1 MYIFSVIQLVLDMF
15 RGCLKLGM
23 PVIGQMG
30 RTIRHYYKPKQ
41 KEAFYDVEGVVT
53 KDILLFR
60 NEDAS
65 KVFYT
70 NLVAIMPVWGFM
82 GYTSYSLKSKMEEF
96 KEDVADNTKIN
107 FLLDD
112 VLNASRGMVP
122 AFFLCGVGLSS
133 YNVVRTTITVRRLVL
148 TYIAIQT
155 YGVTWGGGKGQNV
168 PVVHCSG
175 IQHTFYG
182 MHSAQVLIEGAGP
195 QHQVPVELGGGGC
208 Q

>member
-1 MYIFSVIQLVLDMF
+1 M
-15 RGCLKLGM
+15 
-23 PVIGQMG
+23 
-30 RTIRHYYKPKQ
+30 
-41 KEAFYDVEGVVT
+41 
-53 KDILLFR
+53 
-60 NEDAS
+60 
-65 KVFYT
+65 
-70 NLVAIMPVWGFM
+70 MPVWGFM

-112 VLNASRGMVP
+112 VLNASRGIVP

-133 YNVVRTTITVRRLVL
+133 YNVVRTMITVRRLVL

-182 MHSAQVLIEGAGP
+182 KHRFLLKVRDHKYQLNLEEGVDRTVGISRI
-195 QHQVPVELGGGGC
+195 L
-208 Q
+208 